1 MLDGTIPADAAVV
14 VDDDGDTSDDSVDDC
29 DDCVCSGCCDVC
41 DVMSDGS
48 SIVDGCCTYDVAIEE
63 EEGIEEEE
71 EEGEMEEEE
80 DKSLL
85 CFRLRSFISMYSR
98 VTEEM
103 SLRLIWIIGW
113 TTTDPS
119 AVL

>member
-1 MLDGTIPADAAVV
+1 MLDGTIPAGAAVV
-14 VDDDGDTSDDSVDDC
+14 VDDDDTSDDSVDDC
-29 DDCVCSGCCDVC
+29 DDCVCNGCCDVC

-48 SIVDGCCTYDVAIEE
+48 SIVDGCCVYDVAIEE
-63 EEGIEEEE
+63 EVGIEEEV
-71 EEGEMEEEE
+71 EGEMEEE